1 MARQSKKRATGKRK
15 PTSGSVEAFRTLAEA
30 HVELTFERFPTSATM
45 VGRHEFDAELQVPSL
60 KLYRTHEK
68 QLRSTLEAV
77 LALPEHDFS
86 GDDWLD
92 RRAFVADLRSELW
105 ARERQA
111 HRRNP
116 DALAGGAIGAIH
128 ELVVRHADDLSSVA
142 DAVVSRLAKLPKFL
156 DGAMELC
163 DRPVPVWTQMAL
175 ATSAGAPGFLDA
187 LAAPLVATGKISQK
201 KIERLLNEARL
212 AFRSFSRHVERSK
225 SGKANGFCVGEERFE
240 ALIRERLGWD
250 LSAREAEAY
259 GRVLVE
265 RLEAELQAEAK
276 KHGSG
281 KKARDLL
288 EKAAQG
294 WRLSQDD
301 LLGEYRHTTQRVR
314 EAFRKAD
321 VVSFPSGDVLS
332 VKPVPDFLRHQFPT
346 AAYSAPGAYDPDQ
359 TGIFWVNDLSLVRDT
374 EAEKLAEIRQHFGL
388 ALTSAHE
395 AYPGHHLQ
403 FCTANRHPSKLRRLF
418 AHAVFYEG
426 WTLWVEQ
433 MSIDLG
439 IVDDPF
445 ARLTMLHDALWRAHR
460 ILIDCGLHTGRMSY
474 DDAVRHL
481 MKNVGFTRAR
491 AQGDVNWYTTMPT
504 VPMSYLIGKMELLR
518 LKKRKVDNGGM
529 SLKAFNDWALS
540 FGTIPWRWMEQSG
553 L

>member
-1 MARQSKKRATGKRK
+1 MSRSKTKREPKRTAA
-15 PTSGSVEAFRTLAEA
+15 PNSVETFRALAEA
-30 HVELTFERFPTSATM
+30 HVERAFERFPTNATL
-45 VGRHEFDAELQVPSL
+45 VGRHEFDSELQVPSP
-60 KLYRTHEK
+60 KLYHAHEK

-77 LALPEHDFS
+77 LSLPEHDFS

-92 RRAFVADLRSELW
+92 RRAFVADLRCELW
-105 ARERQA
+105 SLERQV

-116 DALAGGAIGAIH
+116 DALAGSAIGAIH
-128 ELVVRHADDLSSVA
+128 ELVVRHADDLTPVA
-142 DAVVSRLAKLPKFL
+142 DAVISRLAKLPKYL

-163 DRPVPVWTQMAL
+163 DRPVPVWTKMAL
-175 ATSAGAPGFLDA
+175 STAAGAPAFLEA

-201 KIERLLNEARL
+201 KIDRLLGEARL
-212 AFRSFSRHVERSK
+212 AFRSFARHVERSK
-225 SGKANGFCVGEERFE
+225 SGKAGAFSVGEERFE

-250 LSAREAEAY
+250 LSAREAEAL
-259 GRVLVE
+259 GRALVQ
-265 RLEAELQAEAK
+265 RLEGELELEAQ
-276 KHGSG
+276 KHGPR

-288 EKAAQG
+288 EGAAAG
-294 WRLSQDD
+294 WRLSQDN
-301 LLGEYRHTTQRVR
+301 LLSEYRTTTQRVK

-346 AAYSAPGAYDPDQ
+346 AAYSAPGAYDQDQ
-359 TGIFWVNDLSLVRDT
+359 TGIFWVNDLSLVRAS

-388 ALTSAHE
+388 ALTAAHE

-433 MSIDLG
+433 MSIDFG
-439 IVDDPF
+439 IVEDPF
-445 ARLTMLHDALWRAHR
+445 ARMSMLHDALWRAHR
-460 ILIDCGLHTGRMSY
+460 ILIDCGLQRGTMSY

-481 MKNVGFTRAR
+481 MKHVGFTRAR
-491 AQGDVNWYTTMPT
+491 AEGDVNWYTAMPT

-518 LKKRKVDNGGM
+518 LKRRKVDAGGM